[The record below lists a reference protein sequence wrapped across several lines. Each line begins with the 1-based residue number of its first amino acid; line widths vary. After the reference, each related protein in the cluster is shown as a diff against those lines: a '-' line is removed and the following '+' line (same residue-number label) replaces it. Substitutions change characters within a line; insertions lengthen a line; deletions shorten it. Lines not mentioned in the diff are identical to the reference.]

1 MKGQRDNKKAVW
13 ISEETH
19 TELAVMAARSKVTI
33 KKFLEELV
41 EAERKKRESNEK

>member
-1 MKGQRDNKKAVW
+1 MKGQKDNKKAVW
-13 ISEETH
+13 ISEEAH

-41 EAERKKRESNEK
+41 EAEKQKRKDD

>member
-1 MKGQRDNKKAVW
+1 MKGQKDNKKAVW

-19 TELAVMAARSKVTI
+19 TELAVMAARSKMTI

-41 EAERKKRESNEK
+41 DAERQRRKED